1 VKTLNYKLL
10 SISNEN
16 LLREQSAIY
25 LISECIRN
33 RESWYFDA
41 GAGAGKTFTLIQT
54 LKYIVG
60 QNSKMLKKH
69 NQKILCITY
78 TNVAANE
85 IKERLGSTSLVD
97 VSTIHDCVWRIISS
111 YQEQLVEIH
120 EKKLFEEIDQLTDA
134 LNAERWSEN
143 YRILSGEEQAN
154 LLRIIHERKTDYYKH
169 KGDGA
174 AAFREVFSEVAL
186 MFPNILSNVE
196 NFKKIVNSLLKI
208 SKFQDACTKIQEKNN
223 RFIKVRY
230 DARFNNDKLEK
241 MRISHE
247 TLLEYT
253 LKIISE
259 NKLLKQIICDKY
271 PIVLVDEYQDT
282 SPLVVESLSLI
293 DEYARSIGHSF
304 IVGYYG
310 DVKQNI
316 YESGVG
322 IRFKNIHTNLKRIE
336 KTFNR
341 RSSPQIISIANK
353 IRNDGL
359 YQETI
364 YNEFPIGEVSFYN
377 MNVDRQE
384 FINSYISKWNI
395 NKDNKLHC
403 LELTNEKVAEQS
415 GFIEFYNFFKYTK
428 WYKLGRNFNFLREH
442 ILSSDENK
450 LGNIQ
455 KILFKLLDF
464 KTKINNDLTM
474 IMNVFG
480 KNHLKGANITELRHL
495 VSILQSITGNTL
507 EEYITNIFSMYN
519 NGNCRYDLCIDY
531 VIAEEIKSLD
541 NLKQFILN
549 QLYYFSEE
557 QEDSADDSAKYEKEV
572 SEFLK
577 IDMKI
582 FDLWYSFVTN
592 TCKGEVNYHTYHGT
606 KGSEYDNV
614 IIFMNSK
621 FGRKDN
627 YFKNLLTILAEKN
640 EINEIGTDLESAR
653 NLLYVAVTRAT
664 KNLCIVYF
672 DDLTYINSS
681 VKDVFGEI
689 KYTL

>member
-1 VKTLNYKLL
+1 MKTLDYKLL
-10 SISNEN
+10 SISDQN
-16 LLREQSAIY
+16 LLREQSAICH
-25 LISECIRN
+25 IFECIKN
-33 RESWYFDA
+33 GESWYFDA

-60 QNSKMLKKH
+60 QNSKLLKKH

-85 IKERLGSTSLVD
+85 IKERLGSTSLID
-97 VSTIHDCVWRIISS
+97 VSTIHDCVWKIISS

-120 EKKLFEEIDQLTDA
+120 EKKLFKEIDQLIET
-134 LNAERWSEN
+134 LNSASWSEK
-143 YRILSGEEQAN
+143 YRTLSKEEKAN
-154 LLRIIHERKTDYYKH
+154 FLRIMIERKTDYYKH
-169 KGDGA
+169 KGDSA
-174 AAFREVFSEVAL
+174 AAFKEVFSDVAL
-186 MFPNILSNVE
+186 MFSNILSNVE

-208 SKFQDACTKIQEKNN
+208 SKFQDACIKIQEKSNG
-223 RFIKVRY
+223 FLKVRY
-230 DARFNNDKLEK
+230 DTRFNNDKLEK
-241 MRISHE
+241 MRISHD

-253 LKIISE
+253 FKIISE
-259 NKLLKQIICDKY
+259 NKLLMQIICDQY

-282 SPLVVESLSLI
+282 SPLVVGSLSLV
-293 DEYARSIGHSF
+293 DEYARSIGHTF

-316 YESGVG
+316 YERGVG
-322 IRFKNIHTNLKRIE
+322 IRFKYIHTNLRRIE

-364 YNEFPIGEVSFYN
+364 YNDFPIGEVSFYN

-384 FINSYISKWNI
+384 FINYYISKWSI

-403 LELTNEKVAEQS
+403 LELTNENVAEQS

-428 WYKLGRNFNFLREH
+428 WYKVGRNFEFLREH
-442 ILSSDENK
+442 ILSTDENK

-455 KILFKLLDF
+455 KILFRLLDF
-464 KTKINNDLTM
+464 KTKVNNDSSML
-474 IMNVFG
+474 MNIFG
-480 KNHLKGANITELRHL
+480 KNLLKGANITELRNL
-495 VSILQSITGNTL
+495 VSKLLSITGNTL

-519 NGNCRYDLCIDY
+519 NGNSRYDLCIDH

-541 NLKQFILN
+541 SLKQFMLD
-549 QLYYFSEE
+549 QLYYFSED
-557 QEDSADDSAKYEKEV
+557 QEDSAEDSAKHEKEV
-572 SEFLK
+572 NDFLK

-582 FDLWYSFVTN
+582 FEIWYSFVTN

-621 FGRKDN
+621 FGKKDN
-627 YFKNLLTILAEKN
+627 YFKDLLTVLPEKN
-640 EINEIGTDLESAR
+640 EQGETGTDLESAR

-664 KNLCIVYF
+664 KNLCIIYF
-672 DDLTYINSS
+672 DDLTNLIST
-681 VKDVFGEI
+681 VKEVFGEI
-689 KYTL
+689 KYIL